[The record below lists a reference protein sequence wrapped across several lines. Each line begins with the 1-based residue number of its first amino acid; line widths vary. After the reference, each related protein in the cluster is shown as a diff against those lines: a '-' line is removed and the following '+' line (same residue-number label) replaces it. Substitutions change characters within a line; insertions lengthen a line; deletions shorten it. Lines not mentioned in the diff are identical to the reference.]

1 MPSYSYLDNDIR
13 YAFYQRRRFSHGR
26 RCDDSPAARR
36 GGGVAAVVPR
46 QRSGG
51 KFFHYFGWLC
61 DLGGPDSSSNF
72 RHTDG
77 LKTYLSWAH
86 ACMYNIAAYLKN
98 EQNLDWVVRYC
109 LISMRLP
116 RRAAAMVVEV
126 AHSASKFL
134 YISRAVSYLYY
145 LIQPK
150 SKCEFVTYFD
160 PIR

>member
-1 MPSYSYLDNDIR
+1 MILGMRCTKERDFCMAASEM
-13 YAFYQRRRFSHGR
+13 ARRRRWWR
-26 RCDDSPAARR
+26 RRR
-36 GGGVAAVVPR
+36 
-46 QRSGG
+46 RSEG

-116 RRAAAMVVEV
+116 RRHGGGGGALCFKVFIHKSRGELSLLFSTTKKVNMWVCNLFWSKQYIFILKHFTVV
-126 AHSASKFL
+126 SL
-134 YISRAVSYLYY
+134 L
-145 LIQPK
+145 
-150 SKCEFVTYFD
+150 C
-160 PIR
+160 

>member
-13 YAFYQRRRFSHGR
+13 YALYQGKRFLHGR
-26 RCDDSPAARR
+26 RCDGAAAEAAARQWCR
-36 GGGVAAVVPR
+36 GGAVEA
-46 QRSGG
+46 
-51 KFFHYFGWLC
+51 KIFHYFGWLC

-116 RRAAAMVVEV
+116 RRRHGGGGGALCFKVFI
-126 AHSASKFL
+126 HK
-134 YISRAVSYLYY
+134 SRGELSL
-145 LIQPK
+145 LFNTTQK
-150 SKCEFVTYFD
+150 
-160 PIR
+160 